1 MKNIVKNYLSTKI
14 SQILLNLS
22 GIANT
27 FGEKRNIKFTGF
39 GEKRNIK
46 FASFGEKRNI
56 NSGNFGE
63 KRNITNLIATIRIN
77 EKLLEQ
83 LEKIA
88 NDNNISTNKLIINCI
103 EFALKN
109 MEKSQEKSC

>member
-1 MKNIVKNYLSTKI
+1 METFKI
-14 SQILLNLS
+14 PNENKKYSV
-22 GIANT
+22 T
-27 FGEKRNIKFTGF
+27 R
-39 GEKRNIK
+39 
-46 FASFGEKRNI
+46 
-56 NSGNFGE
+56 
-63 KRNITNLIATIRIN
+63 TIRIN

-109 MEKSQEKSC
+109 MKKSQEKSC

>member
-1 MKNIVKNYLSTKI
+1 MPTGYWGEQMKNIVKNYLSTKI

-27 FGEKRNIKFTGF
+27 FGEKRNI
-39 GEKRNIK
+39 
-46 FASFGEKRNI
+46 
-56 NSGNFGE
+56 
-63 KRNITNLIATIRIN
+63 TNLIATIRIN

-88 NDNNISTNKLIINCI
+88 NNNNISTNKLIINCI

>member
-1 MKNIVKNYLSTKI
+1 METFKI
-14 SQILLNLS
+14 PSENKKYS
-22 GIANT
+22 VT
-27 FGEKRNIKFTGF
+27 R
-39 GEKRNIK
+39 
-46 FASFGEKRNI
+46 
-56 NSGNFGE
+56 
-63 KRNITNLIATIRIN
+63 TIRIN

-109 MEKSQEKSC
+109 EKSC